1 MTPLILEFLLI
12 GVAIGLVVW
21 KRIKV
26 AEFLYNLQLPKLTEL
41 PQLLRQKWR
50 PSSPPP
56 ELAALLVYSLV
67 TDVCVPSPP
76 GFMLSVQFTIQHM
89 T

>member
-1 MTPLILEFLLI
+1 MYVHCILHIIKGDELAAAVVVPLVLELLLM

-56 ELAALLVYSLV
+56 ELAVLLVYSLV
-67 TDVCVPSPP
+67 TD
-76 GFMLSVQFTIQHM
+76 
-89 T
+89 

>member
-1 MTPLILEFLLI
+1 MYLLAMYIHSMLYFTHNIKGHLAAAIMTPLLFEILLI
-12 GVAIGLVVW
+12 GVAIGLVIW

-41 PQLLRQKWR
+41 PQLLREKWR

-56 ELAALLVYSLV
+56 ELAAHLV
-67 TDVCVPSPP
+67 
-76 GFMLSVQFTIQHM
+76 
-89 T
+89 